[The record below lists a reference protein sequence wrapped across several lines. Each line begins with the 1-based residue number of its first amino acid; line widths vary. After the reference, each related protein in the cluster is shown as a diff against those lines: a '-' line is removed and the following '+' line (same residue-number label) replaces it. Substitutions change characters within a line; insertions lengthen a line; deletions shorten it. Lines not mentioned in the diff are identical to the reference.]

1 MARDEKVILTN
12 MCMVRDKDGR
22 VLVQNRRDPDFPGI
36 IFPGGHL
43 EKGES
48 VRDSVIREVFEET
61 GITVK
66 NPALCGIKEFYTKD
80 GARYVVFL
88 YRADEFKGEIRSS
101 DEGEAFWVERERLFD
116 YKTVSSLDWMVQVFE
131 GSEPK
136 ELWYHDGYHEII

>member
-1 MARDEKVILTN
+1 MPYDDKVILTN

-48 VRDSVIREVFEET
+48 VRDSVIREVYEET

-66 NPALCGIKEFYTKD
+66 NPTLCGIKEFYTKG
-80 GARYVVFL
+80 GARYIVFL
-88 YRADEFKGEIRSS
+88 YNADEFEGELHSS

-116 YKTVSSLDWMVQVFE
+116 YETASSLDWMVRVFE
-131 GSEPK
+131 GDEPK
-136 ELWYHDGYHEII
+136 ELWYHDGFHEIV